1 MMKSYLSLI
10 PISAKFTKRQNR
22 MTIICIILSVF
33 LVTAIFSMAD
43 MGIRMEKYVR
53 LTITEIGISHLKTY
67 LKIKWNL

>member
-1 MMKSYLSLI
+1 MKSYLSLI
-10 PISAKFTKRQNR
+10 PISAKIHKKTKPYDNYLYY
-22 MTIICIILSVF
+22 TFCF